1 MAAPLKGII
10 TKRMEGIISSL
21 VENFEVPDSSVSSSE
36 LPSPPTVPEMR
47 SMTPQNE
54 IKSVKMSTRER
65 LTLKRSLEKRAISN
79 GEMF

>member
-21 VENFEVPDSSVSSSE
+21 VVNFEVPDSNESSSK
-36 LPSPPTVPEMR
+36 LPSPLTVPEIR

-54 IKSVKMSTRER
+54 IKSVKMSMRER
-65 LTLKRSLEKRAISN
+65 LTLKRSVEKRAISK